1 MVEKEKGEQR
11 RPKVRFGQLLERK
24 ADSPKIKAVIFVNNL
39 NNACIQIDKLRLGL
53 IIKTSLVKDK
63 SRSVSFAKLK
73 IQIESQYNK
82 KAKNF
87 EEFLSY

>member
-39 NNACIQIDKLRLGL
+39 NNACI
-53 IIKTSLVKDK
+53 
-63 SRSVSFAKLK
+63 
-73 IQIESQYNK
+73 
-82 KAKNF
+82 
-87 EEFLSY
+87 